1 MPDFDIVR
9 AARIFENCAL
19 KRSEGVI
26 LGLRHKVTKWCIFE
40 VIIIVDDS
48 SVVVIDEKP
57 IIGQKRD
64 GFPLLLHQRIVKR
77 CLVYLLSDQ

>member
-9 AARIFENCAL
+9 AARIFEDGAL
-19 KRSEGVI
+19 KRSEGIV
-26 LGLRHKVTKWCIFE
+26 LGLGYKVAKWCIFE

-48 SVVVIDEKP
+48 SVVVIDEKA

-64 GFPLLLHQRIVKR
+64 SFTLLLHQRIVKS
-77 CLVYLLSDQ
+77 CLIHLLSDQ